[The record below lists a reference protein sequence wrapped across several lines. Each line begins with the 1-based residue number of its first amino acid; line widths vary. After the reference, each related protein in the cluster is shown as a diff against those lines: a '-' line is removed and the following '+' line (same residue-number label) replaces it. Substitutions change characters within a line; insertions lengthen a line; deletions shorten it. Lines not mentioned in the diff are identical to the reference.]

1 MGKSPDSD
9 AKLCTYILDIVSGN
23 GRVATIDRPF
33 GYNNDIQPFL
43 PCSVLQGGVV
53 ERKHDRKTQT
63 VAVTWAFRSMVA
75 NSCGTEEGGF
85 EFVTKASGRQSEAL
99 RGEGTLS
106 VSLLGSRV
114 SMLLASPFFSR
125 RYSHP

>member
-1 MGKSPDSD
+1 MKAILPNYSVHLTEHFGNTERVKATPGQQYSGRGHTGGSRGGEIARLC

-43 PCSVLQGGVV
+43 PCSVLQEGVA

-63 VAVTWAFRSMVA
+63 AAVTWAFRSMVA
-75 NSCGTEEGGF
+75 
-85 EFVTKASGRQSEAL
+85 RQRKQL
-99 RGEGTLS
+99 RN
-106 VSLLGSRV
+106 
-114 SMLLASPFFSR
+114 
-125 RYSHP
+125 

>member
-1 MGKSPDSD
+1 MKAVLPNYSVHLTQKESKPHQGSSTVVEVTQEAAEVGKSPDSD

-43 PCSVLQGGVV
+43 PCSVLPGGVA

-63 VAVTWAFRSMVA
+63 AAVTWAFRSMVA
-75 NSCGTEEGGF
+75 
-85 EFVTKASGRQSEAL
+85 RQL
-99 RGEGTLS
+99 RN
-106 VSLLGSRV
+106 
-114 SMLLASPFFSR
+114 
-125 RYSHP
+125 